1 MKSTKRKQI
10 CGARGK
16 KGDGSPFRGQPVTIE
31 SAQKQAIRNLG
42 FRGGALHSPPESSAV
57 EPGEGMKAHATG
69 ATSLE
74 QLC

>member
-42 FRGGALHSPPESSAV
+42 FRGEVILVLGKLGGGA
-57 EPGEGMKAHATG
+57 GRDM
-69 ATSLE
+69 
-74 QLC
+74 